1 MAIIGFIKAMTIN
14 VTKATFN
21 KLESSGFVMT
31 AMDDEYGDTVLIST
45 SEQEYVDYLKETEDE
60 ELLLIAREIEDE
72 FGGQWGQIYIWQ
84 SDDDDHFDNES
95 KDDDQAFEKEINE
108 KIQQI
113 AAVLKRQ
120 LKRIKKPNEK

>member
-60 ELLLIAREIEDE
+60 ELLLIAKEIEDE
-72 FGGQWGQIYIWQ
+72 FGSEWGQVYIWL
-84 SDDDDHFDNES
+84 SDDDDNFDTV
-95 KDDDQAFEKEINE
+95 DDDKEFEDEINE

-120 LKRIKKPNEK
+120 LKRAKKPNKE